1 MNITSQAQALHITM
15 LYSLSND
22 HLHPTDALILTIILP
37 GWQTVILIY
46 RWENYKA
53 ERLSNLSNVTLY

>member
-15 LYSLSND
+15 LHSLSND
-22 HLHPTDALILTIILP
+22 HLHPTDPLILTIILP